1 MTSKTASRNATL
13 AKNEKLPA
21 IQVYEG
27 LYVSPLCIINARHT
41 FLGLR
46 FSAFSRS
53 NSVIKT

>member
-1 MTSKTASRNATL
+1 MTASRNATL

-27 LYVSPLCIINARHT
+27 LHVPPLCIINARHT
-41 FLGLR
+41 FLGSR
-46 FSAFSRS
+46 FSALSRS